1 MSQTQSKPPKP
12 TIKQL
17 VEEKKAKNQNINN
30 YKPNDND
37 KPIDNDNMINN
48 DDKFFE
54 KQAKKRLDEIMES
67 KKIDG
72 EYVCDRN
79 KMFEEDKTNSAKAV
93 CYNALSILYGL
104 IAMKQ
109 EDAFKNIL
117 NDKKYRIFLKQIFKN
132 YDDDAIRKDFSINM
146 KNLYNDDLYDDK
158 KKPETFKDD
167 YDGNKF
173 SDLKRIK
180 NEVRKLW
187 FGGKRRRSRKSRTSK
202 RKRTKRAKKSK
213 KRNTRRK

>member
-1 MSQTQSKPPKP
+1 MSEPQPNPPKP
-12 TIKQL
+12 TI
-17 VEEKKAKNQNINN
+17 AQN
-30 YKPNDND
+30 DH
-37 KPIDNDNMINN
+37 
-48 DDKFFE
+48 KFFE
-54 KQAKKRLDEIMES
+54 EQAKKRLDEIMES

-79 KMFEEDKTNSAKAV
+79 KRFENGETNSAKAV

-104 IAMKQ
+104 KAMKQ
-109 EDAFKNIL
+109 QDAFKNIL
-117 NDKKYRIFLKQIFKN
+117 NDKKYRSFLKQILKSYN
-132 YDDDAIRKDFSINM
+132 DDAIIKDFSINM
-146 KNLYNDDLYDDK
+146 KDLYNDNNREH
-158 KKPETFKDD
+158 ETFEHD

-173 SDLKRIK
+173 RDLKRIRDK
-180 NEVRKLW
+180 VRNLW